1 MLLDWKSFY
10 ADLSFVTFWKL
21 TAVTLLLHADWMML
35 KNASNQRRANSVTL
49 NQLWALVAWKDAF
62 LENYLAIIAE
72 QRELQTKGTFL
83 LTEN

>member
-1 MLLDWKSFY
+1 M
-10 ADLSFVTFWKL
+10 
-21 TAVTLLLHADWMML
+21 
-35 KNASNQRRANSVTL
+35 TL
-49 NQLWALVAWKDAF
+49 NRLRALVAWKDAF